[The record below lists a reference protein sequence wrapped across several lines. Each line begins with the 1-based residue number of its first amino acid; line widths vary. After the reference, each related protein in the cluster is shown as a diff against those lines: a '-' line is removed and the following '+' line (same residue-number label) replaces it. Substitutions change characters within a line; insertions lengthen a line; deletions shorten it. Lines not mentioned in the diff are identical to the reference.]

1 MSVKVLKDHAMERQ
15 NDQSV
20 PGCLYNLTMESI
32 EQALTFDDVL
42 LVPAHSAVLPKEVDL
57 KTHLTQKIVL
67 NLPLLSAAM
76 DTVTESGMAIAL
88 AQLGGLGVIHRNL
101 TAKRQ
106 STEVRRVKKHESGI
120 VTDPITANADMTI
133 AQVMNL
139 MDEHR
144 ISGVPVMDEG
154 QLTGI
159 VTNRDLRF
167 KPPSDD
173 LITSVMT
180 PKSRLVTVR
189 KGARKQ
195 KILDLLHS
203 NRIEKVLVVDKD
215 FRLQG
220 LITVR
225 DILKSQVHPNACKD
239 AAGRLLVGAAVGTA
253 DGELDRV
260 GELVDAGVDVVVV
273 DTAHGHAERV
283 LQQIREIKRQ
293 YRKLEVVAGN
303 VATGEAALDL
313 ADKGVDAV
321 KVGVGPG
328 SICTTRVVAGVGV
341 PQLSAIINVSRA
353 LKDTKVKVIADGGI
367 RYSGDLAKA
376 VAAGAH
382 TIMVGSLLGGTDEAP
397 GEIEVYEGRTY
408 KSYRGMGS
416 LGAMQNGS
424 RDRYFQESETSSVKL
439 VPEGI
444 EARVPYRGT
453 VQTVVHHLIG
463 GLRSSMGYTGS
474 ADLTA
479 LRTHGRFVRISNSGI
494 RESHVHDVEIVKESP
509 NYQRY

>member
-1 MSVKVLKDHAMERQ
+1 
-15 NDQSV
+15 
-20 PGCLYNLTMESI
+20 MESI
-32 EQALTFDDVL
+32 DQALTFDDVL
-42 LVPAHSAVLPKEVDL
+42 LVPARSSVLPKEADL
-57 KTHLTQKIVL
+57 KTHLTQNIAL

-88 AQLGGLGVIHRNL
+88 AQLGGLGIIHRNL
-101 TAKRQ
+101 TPERQ
-106 STEVRRVKKHESGI
+106 SEEVWRVKKHESGV
-120 VTDPITANADMTI
+120 VTDPITATADMTI
-133 AQVMNL
+133 NQVMDL
-139 MDEHR
+139 MMEHR
-144 ISGVPVMDEG
+144 ISGVPVLDEG

-167 KPPSDD
+167 QPPSDD

-180 PKSRLVTVR
+180 PKNRLVTVR
-189 KGARKQ
+189 KGAKRQ

-215 FRLQG
+215 FGLQG
-220 LITVR
+220 LITVK

-239 AAGRLLVGAAVGTA
+239 GHGRLLVGAAVGTT
-253 DGELDRV
+253 DSELDRV
-260 GELVDAGVDVVVV
+260 GRLVDAGVDVVVV

-283 LQQIREIKRQ
+283 LQQISDIKREHSN
-293 YRKLEVVAGN
+293 LEVVAGN

-313 ADKGVDAV
+313 AEHGVDAV

-328 SICTTRVVAGVGV
+328 SICTTRVVAGVGI
-341 PQLSAIINVSRA
+341 PQLTAIINVSRA
-353 LKDTKVKVIADGGI
+353 LKDTPVKVISDGGI

-376 VAAGAH
+376 IAAGAH
-382 TIMVGSLLGGTDEAP
+382 SVMIGSLLGGTDEAP

-416 LGAMQNGS
+416 LGAMNNGS
-424 RDRYFQESETSSVKL
+424 RDRYFQESETSQVKL

-444 EARVPYRGT
+444 EGRVPYRGAM
-453 VQTVVHHLIG
+453 QTVVHHLMG

-474 ADLTA
+474 KDVDA

-509 NYQRY
+509 NDQRY

>member
-1 MSVKVLKDHAMERQ
+1 ME
-15 NDQSV
+15 
-20 PGCLYNLTMESI
+20 TI
-32 EQALTFDDVL
+32 ENALTFDDVL
-42 LVPAHSAVLPKEVDL
+42 LVPARSSVLPKEADL
-57 KTHLTQKIVL
+57 KTQLTKNIAL

-76 DTVTESGMAIAL
+76 DTVTESSMAIAL

-101 TAKRQ
+101 SIERQ
-106 STEVRRVKKHESGI
+106 SQEVRRVKKHESGT
-120 VTDPITANADMTI
+120 VTDPVTATADMSI
-133 AQVMNL
+133 SQVMNL
-139 MDEHR
+139 MKTHQV
-144 ISGVPVMDEG
+144 SGVPVLDDGE
-154 QLTGI
+154 LTGI

-167 KPPSDD
+167 QEPSDN

-180 PKSRLVTVR
+180 PKNRLVTVR
-189 KGARKQ
+189 QGAAKE
-195 KILDLLHS
+195 KVLDLLHA
-203 NRIEKVLVVDKD
+203 NRIEKILVVDQE

-220 LITVR
+220 LITVK
-225 DILKSQVHPNACKD
+225 DIMKSEVYPNSCKD
-239 AAGRLLVGAAVGTA
+239 ENSRLMVGAAVGTTES
-253 DGELDRV
+253 ELDRV
-260 GELVDAGVDVVVV
+260 GSLVDAGVDVVVV

-283 LQQIREIKRQ
+283 LQQIRQVKQQYPGVEII
-293 YRKLEVVAGN
+293 AGN
-303 VATGEAALDL
+303 VATGEAALEL
-313 ADKGVDAV
+313 ADYGADAV

-341 PQLSAIINVSRA
+341 PQLTAIINVARA
-353 LKDTKVKVIADGGI
+353 LKDTPVKVISDGGI

-382 TIMVGSLLGGTDEAP
+382 SVMIGSLLGGTDEAP

-416 LGAMQNGS
+416 LGAMTNGS
-424 RDRYFQESETSSVKL
+424 KDRYFQESESSSVKL

-453 VQTVVHHLIG
+453 MQTVVHHLMG

-474 ADLTA
+474 IDLNT

>member
-1 MSVKVLKDHAMERQ
+1 ME
-15 NDQSV
+15 
-20 PGCLYNLTMESI
+20 TI
-32 EQALTFDDVL
+32 ENALTFDDVL
-42 LVPAHSAVLPKEVDL
+42 LVPARSSVLPKEADL
-57 KTHLTQKIVL
+57 KTQLTQNIAL

-76 DTVTESGMAIAL
+76 DTVTESSMAIAL

-101 TAKRQ
+101 SIERQ
-106 STEVRRVKKHESGI
+106 SQEVRRVKKHESGT
-120 VTDPITANADMTI
+120 VTDPVTATADMSI
-133 AQVMNL
+133 SQVMNL
-139 MDEHR
+139 MKTHQV
-144 ISGVPVMDEG
+144 SGVPVLDDGE
-154 QLTGI
+154 LTGI

-167 KPPSDD
+167 QEPSEN

-180 PKSRLVTVR
+180 PKNRLVTVR
-189 KGARKQ
+189 QGAAREKV
-195 KILDLLHS
+195 LDLLHA
-203 NRIEKVLVVDKD
+203 NRIEKILVVDKE

-220 LITVR
+220 LITVK
-225 DILKSQVHPNACKD
+225 DIMKSEVYPNSCKD
-239 AAGRLLVGAAVGTA
+239 ENSRLMVGAAVGTTES
-253 DGELDRV
+253 ELDRV
-260 GELVDAGVDVVVV
+260 GSLVDAGVDVVVV

-283 LQQIREIKRQ
+283 LQQIRQVKQQYPSVEII
-293 YRKLEVVAGN
+293 AGN
-303 VATGEAALDL
+303 VATGEAALEL
-313 ADKGVDAV
+313 AEYGADAV

-341 PQLSAIINVSRA
+341 PQLTAIINVARA
-353 LKDTKVKVIADGGI
+353 LKDTPVKVISDGGI

-376 VAAGAH
+376 IAAGAH
-382 TIMVGSLLGGTDEAP
+382 SVMIGSLLGGTDEAP

-416 LGAMQNGS
+416 LGAMANGS
-424 RDRYFQESETSSVKL
+424 KDRYFQESESSSVKL

-444 EARVPYRGT
+444 EARVPYRGAM
-453 VQTVVHHLIG
+453 QTVVHHLMG

-474 ADLTA
+474 IDLDT

>member
-1 MSVKVLKDHAMERQ
+1 ME
-15 NDQSV
+15 
-20 PGCLYNLTMESI
+20 TI
-32 EQALTFDDVL
+32 ENALTFDDVL
-42 LVPAHSAVLPKEVDL
+42 LVPARSSVLPKEADL
-57 KTHLTQKIVL
+57 KSQLTKNIAL

-101 TAKRQ
+101 SIERQ
-106 STEVRRVKKHESGI
+106 SQEVRRVKKHESGT
-120 VTDPITANADMTI
+120 VTDPVTATADMSI
-133 AQVMNL
+133 SQVMNL
-139 MDEHR
+139 MKTHQV
-144 ISGVPVMDEG
+144 SGVPVLDDGE
-154 QLTGI
+154 LTGI

-167 KPPSDD
+167 QEPSEN

-180 PKSRLVTVR
+180 PKNRLVTVR
-189 KGARKQ
+189 QGAAREKV
-195 KILDLLHS
+195 LDLLHA
-203 NRIEKVLVVDKD
+203 NRIEKILVVDKE

-220 LITVR
+220 LITVK
-225 DILKSQVHPNACKD
+225 DIMKSEVYPNSCKD
-239 AAGRLLVGAAVGTA
+239 ENSRLMVGAAVGTTES
-253 DGELDRV
+253 ELDRI
-260 GELVDAGVDVVVV
+260 GSLVDAGVDVVVV

-283 LQQIREIKRQ
+283 LQQIRQVKQQYPGVEII
-293 YRKLEVVAGN
+293 AGN
-303 VATGEAALDL
+303 VATGEAALEL
-313 ADKGVDAV
+313 ADYGADAV

-341 PQLSAIINVSRA
+341 PQLTAIINVARA
-353 LKDTKVKVIADGGI
+353 LKDTPVKVISDGGI

-382 TIMVGSLLGGTDEAP
+382 SVMIGSLLGGTDEAP

-416 LGAMQNGS
+416 LGAMANGS
-424 RDRYFQESETSSVKL
+424 KDRYFQESESSSVKL

-444 EARVPYRGT
+444 EARVPYRGAM
-453 VQTVVHHLIG
+453 QTVVHHLMG

-474 ADLTA
+474 IDLDT

>member
-1 MSVKVLKDHAMERQ
+1 
-15 NDQSV
+15 
-20 PGCLYNLTMESI
+20 MESI
-32 EQALTFDDVL
+32 DQALTFDDVL
-42 LVPAHSAVLPKEVDL
+42 LVPARSAVLPKEADL
-57 KTHLTQKIVL
+57 KTHLTRNISL

-88 AQLGGLGVIHRNL
+88 AQLGGLGIVHRNL
-101 TAKRQ
+101 TPEQQ
-106 STEVRRVKKHESGI
+106 SEEVRRVKKHESGT
-120 VTDPITANADMTI
+120 VTDPITATADMTI
-133 AQVMNL
+133 TQVMDL
-139 MDEHR
+139 MTKHR
-144 ISGVPVMDEG
+144 ISGVPVLDDG

-167 KPPSDD
+167 QPPSDD

-180 PKSRLVTVR
+180 PKNRLVTVR
-189 KGARKQ
+189 QGARKQ

-203 NRIEKVLVVDKD
+203 NRIEKVLVVDED
-215 FRLQG
+215 FGLQG
-220 LITVR
+220 LITVK
-225 DILKSQVHPNACKD
+225 DIMKSQVYPNACKD
-239 AAGRLLVGAAVGTA
+239 AEGRLLVGAAVGTT
-253 DGELDRV
+253 DSELDRV
-260 GELVDAGVDVVVV
+260 GRLVDAGVDVVVV

-283 LQQIREIKRQ
+283 LQQIREIKREHS
-293 YRKLEVVAGN
+293 KLEVIAGN

-313 ADKGVDAV
+313 ADHGADAV

-328 SICTTRVVAGVGV
+328 SICTTRIVAGVGV
-341 PQLSAIINVSRA
+341 PQLTAVMNVSRA
-353 LKDTKVKVIADGGI
+353 LKGTSVKVISDGGI

-382 TIMVGSLLGGTDEAP
+382 CVMIGSLLGGTDEAP
-397 GEIEVYEGRTY
+397 GDIEVYEGRTY

-416 LGAMQNGS
+416 LGAMHNGS
-424 RDRYFQESETSSVKL
+424 KDRYFQESETNQVKL

-444 EARVPYRGT
+444 EGRVPYRGT
-453 VQTVVHHLIG
+453 MQTVVHHLMG

-474 ADLTA
+474 KDLAA

-509 NYQRY
+509 NYQRF

>member
-1 MSVKVLKDHAMERQ
+1 METI
-15 NDQSV
+15 D
-20 PGCLYNLTMESI
+20 
-32 EQALTFDDVL
+32 QALTFDDVL
-42 LVPAHSAVLPKEVDL
+42 LVPARSSVLPKEVSL
-57 KTHLTQKIVL
+57 KTHLTKKITL

-76 DTVTESGMAIAL
+76 DTVTESSMAIAL

-101 TAKRQ
+101 SPERQ
-106 STEVRRVKKHESGI
+106 SQEVRRVKKHESGI
-120 VTDPITANADMTI
+120 VTDPITTTADRTI
-133 AQVMNL
+133 AEVMDLMANHQV
-139 MDEHR
+139 
-144 ISGVPVMDEG
+144 SGVPVLDDG
-154 QLTGI
+154 KLTGI

-167 KPPSDD
+167 ENRTDA

-180 PKSRLVTVR
+180 PKNRLVTVR
-189 KGARKQ
+189 KGAKKQ

-203 NRIEKVLVVDKD
+203 NRIEKLLIVDKD
-215 FRLQG
+215 FQLEG
-220 LITVR
+220 LITVK
-225 DILKSQVHPNACKD
+225 DIMKSQVYPNSCKD
-239 AAGRLLVGAAVGTA
+239 EDGRLMVGAAVGTTA
-253 DGELDRV
+253 AEVERV
-260 GELVDAGVDVVVV
+260 GMLVDSGVDVVVV

-283 LQQIREIKRQ
+283 LEQIGEIKRQ
-293 YRKLEVVAGN
+293 FSKIEVVAGN

-313 ADKGVDAV
+313 AEQGADAV

-341 PQLSAIINVSRA
+341 PQLTAVINVSRA
-353 LKDTKVKVIADGGI
+353 LKDTPVKVIADGGV

-376 VAAGAH
+376 IAAGAH
-382 TIMVGSLLGGTDEAP
+382 SIMVGSLLGGTDEAP

-416 LGAMQNGS
+416 LGAMEGGS
-424 RDRYFQESETSSVKL
+424 KDRYFQETETNSVKL

-444 EARVPYRGT
+444 EARVPYRGSM
-453 VQTVVHHLIG
+453 QTVVHHLMG

-474 ADLTA
+474 ADIDA
-479 LRTHGRFVRISNSGI
+479 LRTHGRFLRITNSGI

>member
-1 MSVKVLKDHAMERQ
+1 ME
-15 NDQSV
+15 
-20 PGCLYNLTMESI
+20 TI
-32 EQALTFDDVL
+32 ENALTFDDVL
-42 LVPAHSAVLPKEVDL
+42 LVPARSSVLPKEADL
-57 KTHLTQKIVL
+57 KTQLTKNIAL

-76 DTVTESGMAIAL
+76 DTVTESSMAIAL

-101 TAKRQ
+101 SIERQ
-106 STEVRRVKKHESGI
+106 SQAVRRVKKHESGT
-120 VTDPITANADMTI
+120 VTDPVTATADMSI
-133 AQVMNL
+133 SQVMNL
-139 MDEHR
+139 MKTHQV
-144 ISGVPVMDEG
+144 SGVPVLDDGE
-154 QLTGI
+154 LTGI

-167 KPPSDD
+167 QEPSDN

-180 PKSRLVTVR
+180 PKNRLVTVR
-189 KGARKQ
+189 QGAAKE
-195 KILDLLHS
+195 KVLDLLHA
-203 NRIEKVLVVDKD
+203 NRIEKILVVDKE

-220 LITVR
+220 LITVK
-225 DILKSQVHPNACKD
+225 DIMKSEFYPNSCKD
-239 AAGRLLVGAAVGTA
+239 ENSRLMVGAAVGTTER
-253 DGELDRV
+253 ELDRV
-260 GELVDAGVDVVVV
+260 GSLVDAGVDVVVV

-283 LQQIREIKRQ
+283 LQQIRQVKQQYPGVEII
-293 YRKLEVVAGN
+293 AGN
-303 VATGEAALDL
+303 VATGEAALEL
-313 ADKGVDAV
+313 ADYGADAV

-341 PQLSAIINVSRA
+341 PQLTAIINVARA
-353 LKDTKVKVIADGGI
+353 LKDTPVKVISDGGI

-376 VAAGAH
+376 IAAGAH
-382 TIMVGSLLGGTDEAP
+382 SVMIGSLLGGTDEAP

-416 LGAMQNGS
+416 LGAMANGS
-424 RDRYFQESETSSVKL
+424 KDRYFQESESSSVKL

-444 EARVPYRGT
+444 EARVPYRGAM
-453 VQTVVHHLIG
+453 QTVVHHLMG

-474 ADLTA
+474 IDLNT

>member
-1 MSVKVLKDHAMERQ
+1 ME
-15 NDQSV
+15 
-20 PGCLYNLTMESI
+20 TI
-32 EQALTFDDVL
+32 ENALTFDDVL
-42 LVPAHSAVLPKEVDL
+42 LVPARSSVLPKEADL
-57 KTHLTQKIVL
+57 KTQLTQNIAL

-76 DTVTESGMAIAL
+76 DTVTESSMAIAL

-101 TAKRQ
+101 SIERQ
-106 STEVRRVKKHESGI
+106 SQEVRRVKKHESGT
-120 VTDPITANADMTI
+120 VTDPVTATADMSI
-133 AQVMNL
+133 SQVMNL
-139 MDEHR
+139 MKTHQV
-144 ISGVPVMDEG
+144 SGVPVLDDGE
-154 QLTGI
+154 LTGI

-167 KPPSDD
+167 QEPSDN

-180 PKSRLVTVR
+180 PKNRLVTVR
-189 KGARKQ
+189 QGAAREKV
-195 KILDLLHS
+195 LDLLHA
-203 NRIEKVLVVDKD
+203 NRIEKILVVDKE

-220 LITVR
+220 LITVK
-225 DILKSQVHPNACKD
+225 DIMKSEVYPNSCKD
-239 AAGRLLVGAAVGTA
+239 ENSRLMVGAAVGTTES
-253 DGELDRV
+253 ELDRV
-260 GELVDAGVDVVVV
+260 GSLVDAGVDVVVV

-283 LQQIREIKRQ
+283 LQQIRQVKQQYPGVEII
-293 YRKLEVVAGN
+293 AGN
-303 VATGEAALDL
+303 VATGEAALEL
-313 ADKGVDAV
+313 ADYGADAV

-341 PQLSAIINVSRA
+341 PQLTAIINVARA
-353 LKDTKVKVIADGGI
+353 LKDTPVKVISDGGI

-376 VAAGAH
+376 IAAGAH
-382 TIMVGSLLGGTDEAP
+382 SVMIGSLLGGTDEAP

-416 LGAMQNGS
+416 LGAMANGS
-424 RDRYFQESETSSVKL
+424 KDRYFQESESSSVKL

-444 EARVPYRGT
+444 EARVPYRGAM
-453 VQTVVHHLIG
+453 QTVVHHLMG

-474 ADLTA
+474 IDLDT

>member
-1 MSVKVLKDHAMERQ
+1 METI
-15 NDQSV
+15 D
-20 PGCLYNLTMESI
+20 
-32 EQALTFDDVL
+32 QALTFDDVL
-42 LVPAHSAVLPKEVDL
+42 LVPARSSVLPKEVSL
-57 KTHLTQKIVL
+57 KTHLTTQITL

-76 DTVTESGMAIAL
+76 DTVTESNMAIAL

-101 TAKRQ
+101 SPERQ
-106 STEVRRVKKHESGI
+106 SEEVRRVKKHESGI
-120 VTDPITANADMTI
+120 VTDPITTTADKTI
-133 AQVMNL
+133 AEVMDLMAKHQV
-139 MDEHR
+139 
-144 ISGVPVMDEG
+144 SGVPVLDDEK
-154 QLTGI
+154 LTGI

-167 KPPSDD
+167 ESRTDA

-180 PKSRLVTVR
+180 PKNRLVTVR
-189 KGARKQ
+189 KGAKKQ

-203 NRIEKVLVVDKD
+203 NRIEKLLLVDKD
-215 FRLQG
+215 FQLEG
-220 LITVR
+220 LITVK
-225 DILKSQVHPNACKD
+225 DIMKSQVYPNSCKD
-239 AAGRLLVGAAVGTA
+239 EDGRLMVGAAVGTTA
-253 DGELDRV
+253 AEVERV
-260 GELVDAGVDVVVV
+260 GMLVDAGVDAVVV

-283 LQQIREIKRQ
+283 LEQIGEIKRQ
-293 YRKLEVVAGN
+293 FSKIQVVAGN

-313 ADKGVDAV
+313 AEQGADAV

-341 PQLSAIINVSRA
+341 PQLTAVINVSRA
-353 LKDTKVKVIADGGI
+353 LKDTPVKVIADGGV

-376 VAAGAH
+376 IAAGAH
-382 TIMVGSLLGGTDEAP
+382 SIMVGSLLGGTDEAP

-416 LGAMQNGS
+416 LGAMEGGS
-424 RDRYFQESETSSVKL
+424 KDRYFQETETNSVKL

-444 EARVPYRGT
+444 EARVPYRGSM
-453 VQTVVHHLIG
+453 QTVVHHLMG

-474 ADLTA
+474 ADIDA
-479 LRTHGRFVRISNSGI
+479 LRTHGRFLRITNSGI

>member
-1 MSVKVLKDHAMERQ
+1 ME
-15 NDQSV
+15 
-20 PGCLYNLTMESI
+20 TI
-32 EQALTFDDVL
+32 ENALTFDDVL
-42 LVPAHSAVLPKEVDL
+42 LVPARSSVLPKEADL
-57 KTHLTQKIVL
+57 KTQLTKNIAL

-101 TAKRQ
+101 SIERQ
-106 STEVRRVKKHESGI
+106 SQEVRRVKKHESGT
-120 VTDPITANADMTI
+120 VTDPVTATADMSI
-133 AQVMNL
+133 SQVMNL
-139 MDEHR
+139 MKTHQV
-144 ISGVPVMDEG
+144 SGVPVLDDG
-154 QLTGI
+154 GLTGI

-167 KPPSDD
+167 QEPSDN

-180 PKSRLVTVR
+180 PKNRLVTVR
-189 KGARKQ
+189 QGAAREKV
-195 KILDLLHS
+195 LDLLHA
-203 NRIEKVLVVDKD
+203 NRIEKILVVDKE

-220 LITVR
+220 LITVK
-225 DILKSQVHPNACKD
+225 DIMKSEVYPNSCKD
-239 AAGRLLVGAAVGTA
+239 ENSRLMVGAAVGTTER
-253 DGELDRV
+253 ELDRV
-260 GELVDAGVDVVVV
+260 GSLVDAGVDVVVV

-283 LQQIREIKRQ
+283 LQQIRQVKQQYPGVEII
-293 YRKLEVVAGN
+293 AGN
-303 VATGEAALDL
+303 VATGEAALEL
-313 ADKGVDAV
+313 AEYGADAV

-341 PQLSAIINVSRA
+341 PQLTAIINVARA
-353 LKDTKVKVIADGGI
+353 LKDTPVKVISDGGI
-367 RYSGDLAKA
+367 RYSGDIAKA

-382 TIMVGSLLGGTDEAP
+382 SVMIGSLLGGTDEAP

-416 LGAMQNGS
+416 LGAMTNGS
-424 RDRYFQESETSSVKL
+424 KDRYFQESESSSVKL

-444 EARVPYRGT
+444 EARVPYRGAM
-453 VQTVVHHLIG
+453 QTVVHHLMG

-474 ADLTA
+474 IDLNT

>member
-1 MSVKVLKDHAMERQ
+1 ME
-15 NDQSV
+15 
-20 PGCLYNLTMESI
+20 TI
-32 EQALTFDDVL
+32 ENALTFDDVL
-42 LVPAHSAVLPKEVDL
+42 LVPARSSVLPKEADL
-57 KTHLTQKIVL
+57 KTQLTKNIAL

-76 DTVTESGMAIAL
+76 DTVTESSMAIAL

-101 TAKRQ
+101 SIERQ
-106 STEVRRVKKHESGI
+106 SQEVRRVKKHESGT
-120 VTDPITANADMTI
+120 VTDPVTATADMSI
-133 AQVMNL
+133 SQVMNL
-139 MDEHR
+139 MKTHQV
-144 ISGVPVMDEG
+144 SGVPVLDDGE
-154 QLTGI
+154 LTGI

-167 KPPSDD
+167 QEPSDK

-180 PKSRLVTVR
+180 PKNRLVTVR
-189 KGARKQ
+189 QGAAKE
-195 KILDLLHS
+195 KVLDLLHA
-203 NRIEKVLVVDKD
+203 NRIEKILVVDKE

-220 LITVR
+220 LITVK
-225 DILKSQVHPNACKD
+225 DIMKSEVFPNSCKD
-239 AAGRLLVGAAVGTA
+239 ENSRLMVGAAVGTTES
-253 DGELDRV
+253 DLDRV
-260 GELVDAGVDVVVV
+260 GSLVDAGVDVVVV

-283 LQQIREIKRQ
+283 LQQIRQVRQQYPNVEII
-293 YRKLEVVAGN
+293 AGN
-303 VATGEAALDL
+303 VATGEAALEL
-313 ADKGVDAV
+313 ADYGADAV

-341 PQLSAIINVSRA
+341 PQLTAIINVARA
-353 LKDTKVKVIADGGI
+353 LKDTPVKVISDGGI

-376 VAAGAH
+376 IAAGAH
-382 TIMVGSLLGGTDEAP
+382 SVMIGSLLGGTDEAP

-416 LGAMQNGS
+416 LGAMANGS
-424 RDRYFQESETSSVKL
+424 KDRYFQESESSSVKL

-444 EARVPYRGT
+444 EARVPYRGAM
-453 VQTVVHHLIG
+453 QSVVHHLMG

-474 ADLTA
+474 IDLNT

>member
-1 MSVKVLKDHAMERQ
+1 ME
-15 NDQSV
+15 
-20 PGCLYNLTMESI
+20 TI

-42 LVPAHSAVLPKEVDL
+42 LVPARSSVLPKQADL
-57 KTHLTQKIVL
+57 KTQLTTNIAL

-101 TAKRQ
+101 SIERQ
-106 STEVRRVKKHESGI
+106 SQEVRRVKKHESGV
-120 VTDPITANADMTI
+120 VTDPITATADMSI
-133 AQVMNL
+133 SQVMEL
-139 MDEHR
+139 MTTHQ
-144 ISGVPVMDEG
+144 ISGVPVLDEG
-154 QLTGI
+154 ELTGI

-167 KPPSDD
+167 QQPSDD

-180 PKSRLVTVR
+180 PKNRLVTVR
-189 KGARKQ
+189 KGASTQ
-195 KILDLLHS
+195 KILDLLHA
-203 NRIEKVLVVDKD
+203 NRIEKILVVDKE
-215 FRLQG
+215 FRLLG
-220 LITVR
+220 LITVK
-225 DILKSQVHPNACKD
+225 DIMKSQVYPNSCKD
-239 AAGRLLVGAAVGTA
+239 ENGQLMVGAAVGTTET
-253 DGELDRV
+253 ELDRI
-260 GELVDAGVDVVVV
+260 GSLVDSGVDVVVV

-283 LQQIREIKRQ
+283 LQQIRQVKRQ
-293 YRKLEVVAGN
+293 YPDVEIIAGN
-303 VATGEAALDL
+303 VATGEAALEL
-313 ADKGVDAV
+313 AEFGADAV

-341 PQLSAIINVSRA
+341 PQLTAIVNVARA
-353 LKDTKVKVIADGGI
+353 LKDTSVKVISDGGI

-376 VAAGAH
+376 IAAGAH
-382 TIMVGSLLGGTDEAP
+382 SVMIGSLLGGTDEAP

-416 LGAMQNGS
+416 LGAMTNGS
-424 RDRYFQESETSSVKL
+424 KDRYFQESESSSVKL

-444 EARVPYRGT
+444 EARVPYRGAM
-453 VQTVVHHLIG
+453 QTVVHHLMG

-474 ADLTA
+474 IDLDA